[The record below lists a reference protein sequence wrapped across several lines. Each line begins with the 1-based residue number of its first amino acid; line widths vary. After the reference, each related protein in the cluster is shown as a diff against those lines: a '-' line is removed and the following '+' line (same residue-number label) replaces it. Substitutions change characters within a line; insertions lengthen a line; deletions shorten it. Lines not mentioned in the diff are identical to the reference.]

1 MDQPTLRPKT
11 QRGAQNTRQ
20 QNDVVGSTD
29 TPWQDPVHRKPEYL
43 SLSTGSKFATPA
55 SF

>member
-1 MDQPTLRPKT
+1 MLTARHDWMMMTDDMLRLVR

-29 TPWQDPVHRKPEYL
+29 T
-43 SLSTGSKFATPA
+43 T
-55 SF
+55 